1 MSLEQGDL
9 PPLVTV
15 PPPGPRSRALCTH
28 LARVEAPG
36 VNTLYRGHDQI
47 VWAEALGSNVLDVDS
62 NRYLDFTSGFGVA
75 FVGHRHPAVVA
86 AVADQAGRLV
96 HGLGDVAAHPSRIAL
111 ADRLCQLAPVDD
123 PVVYFAISGSDAI
136 EVALKTALLATG
148 RSVLLAFE
156 PAYHGLTLGAL
167 AAGSRRE
174 FQAPFEA
181 HLHGHV
187 RRLPFGASPSA
198 LRSALA
204 PGDVAAVVVEPI
216 VGREGVLLPP
226 AGWLAE
232 LAALARSTETLV
244 VADEIFT
251 GFGKTGR
258 RFVVEAEGIRPDL
271 LVCGKALGGGLPIG
285 AVVGTRVAMSAWA
298 SDGEARH
305 TATFLAHPL
314 ACAAALA
321 TLDVIENEEL
331 VERARELGAHLAA
344 RTASWHQRFSRTI
357 HGTRGRGLLQAVEF
371 AELATASR
379 FATRALDRGVILLA
393 GGPEGRT
400 VQLVPPAVISRERL
414 DDALG
419 RLESVLGEQEP

>member
-1 MSLEQGDL
+1 MTLPRGDL
-9 PPLVTV
+9 PPEVVT
-15 PPPGPRSRALCTH
+15 PPPGPRSRALCTD

-36 VNTLYRGHDQI
+36 VNTLYRGKDQI
-47 VWAEALGSNVLDVDS
+47 VWAEALGSNVLDVDG

-86 AVADQAGRLV
+86 AVTDQAGRLV
-96 HGLGDVAAHPSRIAL
+96 HGLGDVAAHPGRIAL
-111 ADRLCQLAPVDD
+111 AERLCRLAPVDD
-123 PVVYFAISGSDAI
+123 PVVYFAISGSDAV

-148 RSVLLAFE
+148 RSILLAFE

-181 HLHGHV
+181 HLHGNV
-187 RRLPFGASPSA
+187 RRLPFGAPLSD
-198 LRSALA
+198 LRSAFA

-232 LAALARSTETLV
+232 LAGLARTAGTLV

-258 RFVVEAEGIRPDL
+258 RFVVEAEGVRPDL
-271 LVCGKALGGGLPIG
+271 LICGKALGGGLPIG
-285 AVVGTRVAMSAWA
+285 AVIGTRGAMSAWA

-314 ACAAALA
+314 ATAAALA
-321 TLDVIENEEL
+321 TLEVIESDGL
-331 VERARELGAHLAA
+331 IERARTLGAHLAD
-344 RTASWHQRFSRTI
+344 RTARWPRRFPRTI
-357 HGTRGRGLLQAVEF
+357 TESRGRGLLQAVEF
-371 AELATASR
+371 SEAAAAAR
-379 FATRALDRGVILLA
+379 FARGALERGVILLV
-393 GGPEGRT
+393 GGPEGR
-400 VQLVPPAVISRERL
+400 VAQLVPPAVISRERL
-414 DDALG
+414 DDALD
-419 RLESVLGEQEP
+419 RLEGILGELEP

>member
-1 MSLEQGDL
+1 VTLARGDL
-9 PPLVTV
+9 PPEVATPL
-15 PPPGPRSRALCTH
+15 PGPRSRALCAA

-36 VNTLYRGHDQI
+36 VNTLYCGQDQL
-47 VWAEALGSNVLDVDS
+47 VWAEALGSNVLDVDG
-62 NRYLDFTSGFGVA
+62 NRYLDFTSGFGVS

-111 ADRLCQLAPVDD
+111 ADRLCQLAPVND
-123 PVVYFAISGSDAI
+123 PVVYFAVSGSDAV
-136 EVALKTALLATG
+136 EVALKTALLATE

-187 RRLPFGASPSA
+187 RRLPFGAQPSA
-198 LRSALA
+198 LRAAFA
-204 PGDVAAVVVEPI
+204 PGDVAAVLVEPI

-226 AGWLAE
+226 DGWLAE
-232 LAALARSTETLV
+232 LATLARATGALFI
-244 VADEIFT
+244 ADEIFT

-258 RFVVEAEGIRPDL
+258 RFVVEAEGVRPDL

-285 AVVGTRVAMSAWA
+285 AVIGTRAAMSAWA

-314 ACAAALA
+314 ATAAALA
-321 TLDVIENEEL
+321 TLDVIEKEGL
-331 VERARELGAHLAA
+331 VERARELGGHLAA
-344 RTASWHQRFSRTI
+344 RTAAWALRFPRTI
-357 HGTRGRGLLQAVEF
+357 AAARGRGLLQAVEF
-371 AELATASR
+371 SEEATAAR
-379 FATRALDRGVILLA
+379 FTSRALDRGVILLA
-393 GGPEGRT
+393 GGPEGR
-400 VQLVPPAVISRERL
+400 VAQLVPPAVISRELL
-414 DDALG
+414 DEALD
-419 RLESVLGEQEP
+419 RLEGLLGAQEP

>member
-1 MSLEQGDL
+1 VTLGRGDL
-9 PPLVTV
+9 PPEVTS
-15 PPPGPRSRALCTH
+15 PLPGPRSRALCAE

-36 VNTLYRGHDQI
+36 VNTLYRGQDQI
-47 VWAEALGSNVLDVDS
+47 VWAEALGSNVIDVDG

-75 FVGHRHPAVVA
+75 FVGHRHPVVLA

-96 HGLGDVAAHPSRIAL
+96 HGLGGGDAHPSRIAL
-111 ADRLCQLAPVDD
+111 AHRLCQLAPVDD
-123 PVVYFAISGSDAI
+123 PVVYFAISGSDAV

-174 FQAPFEA
+174 FQAPFDA
-181 HLHGHV
+181 HLHAHV

-198 LRSALA
+198 LRAAFA

-232 LAALARSTETLV
+232 LARFARATGALV

-251 GFGKTGR
+251 GFGKTGS
-258 RFVVEAEGIRPDL
+258 RFVVDAEGVRPDL
-271 LVCGKALGGGLPIG
+271 LLCGKALGGGLPIG
-285 AVVGTRVAMSAWA
+285 AVIGTRAAMSCWA

-314 ACAAALA
+314 ATAAALA
-321 TLDVIENEEL
+321 TLDVIEKEGL

-344 RTASWHQRFSRTI
+344 RTASWAQRFPRTI
-357 HGTRGRGLLQAVEF
+357 VSARGRGLLQAVEF
-371 AELATASR
+371 AERAAAAR
-379 FATRALDRGVILLA
+379 FAARALEAGVILLA
-393 GGPEGRT
+393 GGPEGR
-400 VQLVPPAVISRERL
+400 VAQLVPPAVISRERL
-414 DDALG
+414 DDALD
-419 RLESVLGEQEP
+419 RLEGLLGGQEP